1 MNYISQLEKILGASV
16 WSQEQLAAE
25 LGVSFPALNAWLNK
39 RAVPR
44 AKAQVRIHEL
54 YLSIVGSSSVSETDL
69 TLAKQEAKLY
79 PLTARQII
87 SNQDMLDKLTLHLTY
102 HTNTIEGS
110 TMTLAD
116 VENVIFD
123 HKVLSNRTAIEQL
136 EAKNHQAALYWLL
149 DQVAQAKGT
158 FAITEDIILGIHLR
172 LMNGI
177 VSDAG
182 QYRKH
187 AVRIMGAHVPLANWQ
202 SVPKLITELTN
213 DDEYSVDIVFLIAKV
228 HAIFEKIHPFSD
240 GNGRTGRLLMLA
252 QALNAGI
259 VPPIVLKE
267 RKRAYYKYLELAQ
280 IKEEYTPLEFFV
292 AQSIQTSGKLLLEKN
307 I

>member
-1 MNYISQLEKILGASV
+1 MNYINQLEKILSATG
-16 WSQEQLAAE
+16 WSQEQLASE
-25 LGVSFPALNAWLNK
+25 LSVSFPALNAWLNK

-69 TLAKQEAKLY
+69 IQAKEEARQY
-79 PLTARQII
+79 PLNARLII

-123 HKVLSNRTAIEQL
+123 NKVLSNRTAIEQL
-136 EAKNHQAALYWLL
+136 EAKNHQAALNWLL
-149 DQVAQAKGT
+149 DQVAETKGT
-158 FAITEDIILGIHLR
+158 FVITEEIILGIHLR
-172 LMNGI
+172 LMNGV

-202 SVPKLITELTN
+202 SIPKLIVGLTN
-213 DDEYSVDIVFLIAKV
+213 DNESSKDVVSLLAKV
-228 HAIFEKIHPFSD
+228 HATFEKIHPFSD
-240 GNGRTGRLLMLA
+240 GNGRTGRLIMLA

-259 VPPIVLKE
+259 APPIVLKE

-280 IKEEYTPLEFFV
+280 TKEEYTPLEFFI
-292 AQSIQTSGKLLLEKN
+292 AESIQSSGKLLL
-307 I
+307 

>member
-1 MNYISQLEKILGASV
+1 MDYINQLEKILNASG
-16 WSQEQLAAE
+16 WSQEQLASE
-25 LGVSFPALNAWLNK
+25 LSVSFPALNAWLNK

-54 YLSIVGSSSVSETDL
+54 YLSIVGSSSISETDL
-69 TLAKQEAKLY
+69 IQAKEEAKKY
-79 PLTARQII
+79 PLNARQII
-87 SNQDMLDKLTLHLTY
+87 SNQGMLDKLTLHLTY

-110 TMTLAD
+110 TMTLID

-123 HKVLSNRTAIEQL
+123 NKVLSNRTAIEQL
-136 EAKNHQAALYWLL
+136 EAKNHQAALNWLL
-149 DQVAQAKGT
+149 DQVAEAKVA
-158 FAITEDIILGIHLR
+158 FVITEEIILGIHLR

-202 SVPKLITELTN
+202 SIPKLITELTN
-213 DDEYSVDIVFLIAKV
+213 HDEDSGDVVSLLAKI
-228 HAIFEKIHPFSD
+228 HATFEKIHPFSD

-259 VPPIVLKE
+259 APPIVLKE
-267 RKRAYYKYLELAQ
+267 RRRAYYKYLELAQ
-280 IKEEYTPLEFFV
+280 TKEEYKPLELFI
-292 AQSIQTSGKLLLEKN
+292 AESIQSSGKLLL
-307 I
+307 

>member
-1 MNYISQLEKILGASV
+1 MDYINQLEKILSASG
-16 WSQEQLAAE
+16 WSQEQLASE
-25 LGVSFPALNAWLNK
+25 LSVSFPALNAWLNK

-54 YLSIVGSSSVSETDL
+54 YLSIVGSSSISDTDL
-69 TLAKQEAKLY
+69 IQAKEEAKQY
-79 PLTARQII
+79 PLNARQII
-87 SNQDMLDKLTLHLTY
+87 SNQNMLDKLTLHLTY

-110 TMTLAD
+110 TMTLTD

-123 HKVLSNRTAIEQL
+123 NKVLSNRTAIEQL
-136 EAKNHQAALYWLL
+136 EAKNHQAALNWLL
-149 DQVAQAKGT
+149 DQVAEAKVA
-158 FAITEDIILGIHLR
+158 FVITEEIILGIHLR

-202 SVPKLITELTN
+202 SIPKLITELTN
-213 DDEYSVDIVFLIAKV
+213 HDEDSGDVVTLLAKI
-228 HAIFEKIHPFSD
+228 HATFEKIHPFSD

-259 VPPIVLKE
+259 APPIVLKE
-267 RKRAYYKYLELAQ
+267 RRRAYYKYLELAQ
-280 IKEEYTPLEFFV
+280 TKEEYKPLELFI
-292 AQSIQTSGKLLLEKN
+292 AESIQSSGKLLL
-307 I
+307 

>member
-1 MNYISQLEKILGASV
+1 MDYINQLEKILNASG
-16 WSQEQLAAE
+16 WSQEQLASE
-25 LGVSFPALNAWLNK
+25 LSVSFPALNAWLNK

-54 YLSIVGSSSVSETDL
+54 YLSIVGSSSISETDL
-69 TLAKQEAKLY
+69 IQAKEEAKKY
-79 PLTARQII
+79 PLNARQII
-87 SNQDMLDKLTLHLTY
+87 SNQGMLDKLTLHLTY

-110 TMTLAD
+110 TMTLTD

-123 HKVLSNRTAIEQL
+123 NKVLSNRTAIEQL
-136 EAKNHQAALYWLL
+136 EAKNHQAALNWLL
-149 DQVAQAKGT
+149 DQVAEAKVA
-158 FAITEDIILGIHLR
+158 FVITEEIILGIHLR

-202 SVPKLITELTN
+202 SIPKLITELTN
-213 DDEYSVDIVFLIAKV
+213 HGEDSEDVVTLLAKI

-259 VPPIVLKE
+259 APPIVLKE
-267 RKRAYYKYLELAQ
+267 RRRAYYKYLELAQ
-280 IKEEYTPLEFFV
+280 TKEEYKPLELFI
-292 AQSIQTSGKLLLEKN
+292 AESIQSSGKLLL
-307 I
+307 

>member
-1 MNYISQLEKILGASV
+1 MNYIIQLEKILDASR

-25 LGVSFPALNAWLNK
+25 LGVSFPALNAWLNS

-44 AKAQVRIHEL
+44 AKAQVRIQEL
-54 YLSIVGSSSVSETDL
+54 YVSIIGSSVISETDL
-69 TLAKQEAKLY
+69 ALLKQEIKKY
-79 PLTARQII
+79 FLTVHQVI
-87 SNQDMLDKLTLHLTY
+87 SNQEILDKLTLNLTY

-110 TMTLAD
+110 TMTFGD
-116 VENVIFD
+116 VQDVIFNN
-123 HKVLSNRTAIEQL
+123 KVLSNRTAIEQL
-136 EAKNHQAALYWLL
+136 EAKNHQSALYWLL
-149 DQVAQAKGT
+149 DQVAEAKDS
-158 FAITEDIILGIHLR
+158 FIISEAVILGIHLR

-202 SVPKLITELTN
+202 SIPKLISELT
-213 DDEYSVDIVFLIAKV
+213 DGSKDSDDIVSLLADV
-228 HAIFEKIHPFSD
+228 HAKFEKIHPFSD

-252 QALNAGI
+252 QALNFGI

-267 RKRAYYKYLELAQ
+267 RKQAYYKYLEQAQ
-280 IKEEYTPLEFFV
+280 TKYEYALLEFFI
-292 AQSIQTSGKLLLEKN
+292 AESIQSSSKLLL
-307 I
+307 

>member
-1 MNYISQLEKILGASV
+1 MDYINQLEKILNASG
-16 WSQEQLAAE
+16 WSQEQLASE
-25 LGVSFPALNAWLNK
+25 LSVSFPALNAWLNK

-54 YLSIVGSSSVSETDL
+54 YLSIVGSSSISETDL
-69 TLAKQEAKLY
+69 IQAKEEAKKY
-79 PLTARQII
+79 PLNARQII
-87 SNQDMLDKLTLHLTY
+87 SNQGMLDKLTLHLTY

-110 TMTLAD
+110 TMTLTD

-123 HKVLSNRTAIEQL
+123 NKVLSNRTAIEQL
-136 EAKNHQAALYWLL
+136 EAKNHQAALNWLL
-149 DQVAQAKGT
+149 DQVAEAKVA
-158 FAITEDIILGIHLR
+158 FVITEEIILGIHLR

-202 SVPKLITELTN
+202 SIPKLITELTN
-213 DDEYSVDIVFLIAKV
+213 HDEDSGDVVSLLAKI
-228 HAIFEKIHPFSD
+228 HATFEKIHPFSD

-259 VPPIVLKE
+259 APPIVLKE
-267 RKRAYYKYLELAQ
+267 RRRAYYKYLELAQ
-280 IKEEYTPLEFFV
+280 TKEEYKPLELFI
-292 AQSIQTSGKLLLEKN
+292 AESIQSSGKLLL
-307 I
+307 